1 MIAVIAALLPASAA
15 TSADGGDRRVR
26 VVLETDLGDITLA
39 VDLERAPRAGAY
51 FLRFV
56 DRGRY
61 DGATIYRAASLD
73 GADSPQLVQGGLLQA
88 ALVSNDRVNLAEFG
102 IDTLPEFE
110 TTTQSGLQHDYAT
123 VSLARDL
130 LYTGDAIPE
139 FVIYL
144 RRAPQIDEGGSD
156 RPDRRGYPAIGQVVA
171 GMGVVQAVTNRERS
185 GPTTIAFL
193 HGQILTE
200 PVRIHRAARIA
211 DEPGT
216 PGMTAP

>member
-1 MIAVIAALLPASAA
+1 MTVIAALLPVSAA
-15 TSADGGDRRVR
+15 MSADGGDRSVR
-26 VVLETDLGDITLA
+26 VLLETELGDITLA
-39 VDLERAPRAGAY
+39 VDLERAPQAGAY

-73 GADSPQLVQGGLLQA
+73 EADSPQLVQGGLLQG
-88 ALVSNDRVNLAEFG
+88 ALVSNEHVNLAELD
-102 IDTLPEFE
+102 IETLPDFE
-110 TTTQSGLQHDYAT
+110 TTAQSGLQHDYAT

-130 LYTGDAIPE
+130 LYTGDVIPE

-144 RRAPQIDEGGSD
+144 RRAPQVDEGGAD
-156 RPDRRGYPAIGQVVA
+156 KPDRRGYPVIGRVVA
-171 GMGVVQAVTNRERS
+171 GMDVVRIVTTRERD
-185 GPTTIAFL
+185 GPTTITFL
-193 HGQILTE
+193 RGQVLTE

-216 PGMTAP
+216 PGTTAH

>member
-1 MIAVIAALLPASAA
+1 MAAIAALLPAAA
-15 TSADGGDRRVR
+15 AMPADGGDHRIRVL
-26 VVLETDLGDITLA
+26 LETELGDITIAL
-39 VDLERAPRAGAY
+39 DLERAPRAGAY
-51 FLRFV
+51 FLGFV

-88 ALVSNDRVNLAEFG
+88 ALVNNGRVNLAEF
-102 IDTLPEFE
+102 DVASLPEFE
-110 TTTQSGLQHDYAT
+110 TTSQSGLQHDYAS

-130 LYTGDAIPE
+130 LDTGDVIPE

-144 RRAPQIDEGGSD
+144 RRAPQVDEGGTD
-156 RPDRRGYPAIGQVVA
+156 KPDRRGYPVIGQVVA
-171 GMGVVQAVTNRERS
+171 GMDVVRTVTSRERN

-193 HGQILTE
+193 RGQVLTE

-211 DEPGT
+211 DAPGT
-216 PGMTAP
+216 PGTTAH

>member
-1 MIAVIAALLPASAA
+1 MAVIVALLPMAA
-15 TSADGGDRRVR
+15 AMPADGGDRRVL
-26 VVLETDLGDITLA
+26 VLVETELGDITIAL
-39 VDLERAPRAGAY
+39 DLQRAPQAGAY
-51 FLRFV
+51 FLGFV

-73 GADSPQLVQGGLLQA
+73 EEDSPQLVQGGLLQA
-88 ALVSNDRVNLAEFG
+88 ALVSNERVTLAELD

-110 TTTQSGLQHDYAT
+110 TTAQSGLKHDYAT

-130 LYTGDAIPE
+130 LYTGDVIPE

-144 RRAPQIDEGGSD
+144 RRASQIDAGGSD

-171 GMGVVQAVTNRERS
+171 GMDVVRAVTNRERS

-193 HGQILTE
+193 HGQVLTE

-216 PGMTAP
+216 PGMTAH